1 MDKIKEFFGKLVD
14 KFKSMGRL
22 AKISIIVSF
31 IAIIIAAIIF
41 GVYSL
46 KNKYNVLFT
55 SLDPKDAKIVTEKLK
70 ELKVDMKIEGD
81 TILVAKDK
89 VDELR
94 LELAPQIS
102 NGSVGYEL
110 MDQGGSFGMTDE
122 EFQIKKL
129 RMLQGELEKTI
140 KTFPQIE
147 NARVHITLPKESV
160 FAKESEPGK
169 AVTYIQVKLGESVEP
184 EQVKSIVSLVAAAVP
199 NLPRNNVEV
208 IDQNMKLLSEGIYDE
223 NGNGIALG
231 STSVENQKTLEKSYE
246 EKLENSV
253 YELLNPVIGKG
264 KVKTQINVQMDFDSK
279 QKTEVTVDP
288 NKVIKNQE
296 TLREKNGINSDST
309 TTNPVDD
316 NMSNTIDEDT
326 GNSGD
331 NYREQSKIEYE
342 SGRTEV
348 KTISAPGEVKRV
360 TASVVIDGSL
370 DPMTTEAIKELVST
384 AIGYKQDRGDQIS
397 VMSMNFDQSENEEA
411 KKQIQAMEAE
421 KKKENIKNIIKWSL
435 FALILI
441 IIIISLIIFFR
452 KKKDEEED
460 ENEERLLDIVVDN
473 NVNEVANFEPINFE
487 VNNQKVHVENEIK
500 KYATEKPDQVT
511 DVIKSWLNEDER

>member
-1 MDKIKEFFGKLVD
+1 M
-14 KFKSMGRL
+14 
-22 AKISIIVSF
+22 
-31 IAIIIAAIIF
+31 
-41 GVYSL
+41 
-46 KNKYNVLFT
+46 
-55 SLDPKDAKIVTEKLK
+55 
-70 ELKVDMKIEGD
+70 
-81 TILVAKDK
+81 
-89 VDELR
+89 
-94 LELAPQIS
+94 
-102 NGSVGYEL
+102 
-110 MDQGGSFGMTDE
+110 
-122 EFQIKKL
+122 
-129 RMLQGELEKTI
+129 
-140 KTFPQIE
+140 
-147 NARVHITLPKESV
+147 
-160 FAKESEPGK
+160 
-169 AVTYIQVKLGESVEP
+169 
-184 EQVKSIVSLVAAAVP
+184 
-199 NLPRNNVEV
+199 
-208 IDQNMKLLSEGIYDE
+208 
-223 NGNGIALG
+223 
-231 STSVENQKTLEKSYE
+231 
-246 EKLENSV
+246 
-253 YELLNPVIGKG
+253 
-264 KVKTQINVQMDFDSK
+264 
-279 QKTEVTVDP
+279 
-288 NKVIKNQE
+288 
-296 TLREKNGINSDST
+296 REKNGINSDST

-331 NYREQSKIEYE
+331 NYREQSKTEYE

-460 ENEERLLDIVVDN
+460 EHEERLLDIVVDN

-487 VNNQKVHVENEIK
+487 VNNQKAHVENEIK